1 MLTACVD
8 RGRTRTSGR
17 MLGAPSLPSRTA
29 ARRRGP
35 RTSCSASSRGWCVM
49 PTARGFG
56 SGSTPSGCSAGR
68 DQSRTR
74 GTGRTWCSLLL
85 LAWTESSRVEGC
97 STPESSRWSWVL
109 KVMSCRS
116 RPGGRTRSSRW
127 RRRFACRNPGRT
139 DVSSRKTWWLVWWT
153 RGRIGKDGEVG
164 FVCSSSGRSE
174 ASWVTT
180 GEAGMEAR
188 WCVVW
193 LTVEVSRSGV
203 VLQVVG
209 ERVGS

>member
-1 MLTACVD
+1 L
-8 RGRTRTSGR
+8 
-17 MLGAPSLPSRTA
+17 
-29 ARRRGP
+29 
-35 RTSCSASSRGWCVM
+35 
-49 PTARGFG
+49 
-56 SGSTPSGCSAGR
+56 
-68 DQSRTR
+68 
-74 GTGRTWCSLLL
+74 
-85 LAWTESSRVEGC
+85 
-97 STPESSRWSWVL
+97 RWSWVL
-109 KVMSCRS
+109 RVMSCRS

-153 RGRIGKDGEVG
+153 RGRIDKDGEAG
-164 FVCSSSGRSE
+164 LCSSSDRSE

-188 WCVVW
+188 WWCAWWW
-193 LTVEVSRSGV
+193 LTVEVSRGSV